1 MLGTFFQDIF
11 LSLSGAREAGAR
23 TSGTPRRCETVL
35 ADVVEHVVDETD
47 VRLRALPGYARRLR
61 DPVATAIRHVD
72 AMVEGFPDAR
82 LCSRSAFGM
91 DPSVNAFFVDAN
103 HLREV
108 FSQSLEVRQLF
119 EENPSAQDCWA
130 LLCMR
135 KEERQHLGMGL
146 NGDAVQREVMQTAV
160 SFTDHQVISPG
171 ATEVDARCALKC
183 CVLKAFLGHIR
194 QQVGGATTTV
204 ADLETRLRVLRGRL
218 KEANRRADAVEDRSR
233 LERNIGQAE
242 QDLAGVGLRL
252 ATLDDQLAFVAESL
266 AKPEQFLT
274 GGITRLRVSRLG
286 IKLEGASTEAGN
298 EIELSEIHIAS
309 HGPRVGSLVRF
320 PREELLPQPDF
331 FRNADLFLAL

>member
-1 MLGTFFQDIF
+1 MF
-11 LSLSGAREAGAR
+11 LHLSGAREADAP
-23 TSGTPRRCETVL
+23 TSETSRRCETVL

-47 VRLRALPGYARRLR
+47 GRLRALPGYARRLR
-61 DPVATAIRHVD
+61 EPVATAIRHID

-119 EENPSAQDCWA
+119 EENPSARECWA

-135 KEERQHLGMGL
+135 REERQHLGMGL

-171 ATEVDARCALKC
+171 ATEIDARCALKC
-183 CVLKAFLGHIR
+183 CVLKGFLGHIR
-194 QQVGGATTTV
+194 RQVGGATTTV

-274 GGITRLRVSRLG
+274 GGISRLRVSRLG